1 MLFLS
6 FLCLTAQSRSGSIKQ
21 LLIVDKQKTS
31 FLCIYVCV
39 WVCVCVHKFWLAG
52 VLLWLGY
59 FLESTTKLLMCSD
72 QVLCKAHSKTL
83 LFPKDFVWKNR
94 GIMEVKSE

>member
-39 WVCVCVHKFWLAG
+39 WVCVCV
-52 VLLWLGY
+52 
-59 FLESTTKLLMCSD
+59 
-72 QVLCKAHSKTL
+72 
-83 LFPKDFVWKNR
+83 
-94 GIMEVKSE
+94 